1 MVLIF
6 RYTKPPN
13 EVIFI
18 IMELIYFAAA
28 FVFGFAVYQLK
39 LPPLIGFLLAGFA
52 LNLAGYKSTELL
64 NTIATLGVTLLLFSI
79 GLKLKVNSLMKPQ
92 VWASATLHIILSS
105 ALFSGFMLLLSL
117 FALPLFV
124 DLSWQSA
131 LLVGFALSFSSTV
144 FAVKVLEERGEM
156 GSLHGKVA
164 IGILVMQDIFAVV
177 FLAISTGK
185 IPNIWALVLIISL
198 PLVRPVMGWILNRSK
213 HGELLPLFGFF
224 FALVAGYHA
233 FELVGLKGDLGALI
247 IGMMIA
253 PHKKASELSK
263 SLLNL
268 KDILL
273 VGFFLTIGLNA
284 ELTTSSLLAALLLVL
299 VLPIKTFLYYVL
311 TNMFNLRA
319 RTSLLTTFSLANYSE
334 FGLIVCAVAA
344 STGMITSEWLAVIA
358 IAVSITFIIASPLNK
373 RSNEIYATIEPWLLK
388 FESKTRLSEELPVN
402 LNDTKI
408 VIFGMGRIGTG
419 AYETIN
425 ATHPQLVA
433 GIDIKPEV
441 VDKHIKRGRN
451 VLIADATDPDFWQRV
466 NHSRVE
472 MVMLTMP
479 QHMQNIFA
487 LEQLKA
493 SGYKGQ
499 VTAIANY
506 PDQQKELEEMGVNS
520 TYNFY
525 LEAGS
530 GFAEH
535 VKQKLF
541 S

>member
-1 MVLIF
+1 
-6 RYTKPPN
+6 
-13 EVIFI
+13 
-18 IMELIYFAAA
+18 MELIYFATA
-28 FVFGFAVYQLK
+28 FVCGFAIYQLK

-64 NTIATLGVTLLLFSI
+64 DTIAALGVTLLLFSI
-79 GLKLKVNSLMKPQ
+79 GLKLKVKSLIKPQ
-92 VWASATLHIILSS
+92 VWAPASLHIIFSS
-105 ALFSGFMLLLSL
+105 AIFSGFMLLLGV

-156 GSLHGKVA
+156 ASLHGKIA
-164 IGILVMQDIFAVV
+164 IGILVMQDIFAVI

-185 IPNIWALVLIISL
+185 VPNIWALAIIIAL
-198 PLVRPVMGWILNRSK
+198 PLIRPIMYFMLNRSK

-224 FALVAGYHA
+224 FALVAGYNA
-233 FELVGLKGDLGALI
+233 FEFAGLKGDLGALI
-247 IGMMIA
+247 IGMMFA
-253 PHKKASELSK
+253 PHKKAGELSK

-273 VGFFLTIGLNA
+273 VGFFLSIGLNA
-284 ELTTSSLLAALLLVL
+284 ELTVDSLIIAIVL
-299 VLPIKTFLYYVL
+299 IFVLPIKVILYYVF
-311 TNMFNLRA
+311 TNAFKLRA
-319 RTSLLTTFSLANYSE
+319 RTSLLTAFTLSNYSE

-344 STGMITSEWLAVIA
+344 STGIITPEWLAVMA
-358 IAVSITFIIASPLNK
+358 IAVSITFVIASPLNK
-373 RSNEIYATIEPWLLK
+373 RSNELYVKVESWLVK
-388 FESKTRLSEELPVN
+388 FESKTRLAEELPVN

-425 ATHPQLVA
+425 TTHPNLVA

-441 VDKHIKRGRN
+441 VDKHISRGRK

-466 NHSRVE
+466 NHSHVE
-472 MVMLTMP
+472 MVMLAMP
-479 QHMQNIFA
+479 KHMQNIFA
-487 LEQLKA
+487 LEQLQA
-493 SGYKGQ
+493 SGYTGQ

-506 PDQQKELEEMGVNS
+506 PDQQKELESMGVHS

-535 VKQKLF
+535 VKQELF
-541 S
+541 GEK